1 MKKLLMLLS
10 VVFATIDGKA
20 LDRKAVTRVL
30 NATME
35 KVNESAEEN
44 AKIRRLIV
52 SRGLL
57 LSPERSYCKSQ
68 PAGFVGACAAYL
80 HPDFVTRDK
89 VLRHFTADAPLAT
102 CSRARDARKFG
113 QQAAY
118 VA

>member
-80 HPDFVTRDK
+80 HSDFLT
-89 VLRHFTADAPLAT
+89 
-102 CSRARDARKFG
+102 
-113 QQAAY
+113 
-118 VA
+118 